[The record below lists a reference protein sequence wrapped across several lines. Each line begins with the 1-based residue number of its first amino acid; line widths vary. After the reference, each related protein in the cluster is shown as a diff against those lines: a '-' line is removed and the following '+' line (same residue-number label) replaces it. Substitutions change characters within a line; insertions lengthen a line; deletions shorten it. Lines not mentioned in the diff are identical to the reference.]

1 MPKPD
6 ALPRLDAVPK
16 IQSSNLA
23 RTERAVRDA
32 LVTKHYHR
40 NVIAALDGTPLV
52 EPTGGIARY
61 TAELS
66 LALANCFEEDQW
78 CLISDQ
84 PVEVPA
90 GAPPNLHVSAGK
102 RRKLSRR
109 WWLFGAS
116 MELVRLGAKIFHG
129 TDFAVPYM
137 TVCPTVMTVHDLS
150 PWADPPV
157 RAASSR
163 VRRRAPWLLR
173 LGLARMIVTP
183 SEAVRR
189 EVMEHFNIS
198 PDCIVATPLA
208 AAACFQ
214 PMAADP
220 PKRPYFLFAGTLDT
234 RKNIDTI
241 VAAWREIRRD
251 CEVDLILAGRHRTAK
266 IEDEPGLT
274 VLENVSDSELAHL
287 YSNATAFLFPS
298 HYEGFGLPV
307 LEAMQCG
314 APVIASRD
322 PAVMEV
328 AGSAAVLI
336 DATDTRAWSETMKTV
351 LSDEEWRANL
361 RQRGFTRARCF
372 SWEATA
378 RLTRE
383 VYAEAIARFKR
394 KT

>member
-6 ALPRLDAVPK
+6 AVPK
-16 IQSSNLA
+16 LQSSNLA
-23 RTERAVRDA
+23 RTDRALRAA

-84 PVEVPA
+84 PVEGPA
-90 GAPPNLHVSAGK
+90 HAPPNLHISAGK

-116 MELVRLGAKIFHG
+116 MELVSLGAKVFHG

-150 PWADPPV
+150 PWADPPI

-189 EVMEHFNIS
+189 EVIGHFNVN
-198 PDCIVATPLA
+198 PNCIVATPLA
-208 AAACFQ
+208 ASSCFR
-214 PMAADP
+214 PMPADLP
-220 PKRPYFLFAGTLDT
+220 QRPYFLFAGTLDT
-234 RKNIDTI
+234 RKNVDTI
-241 VAAWREIRRD
+241 IAAWRGIRRN
-251 CEVDLILAGRHRTAK
+251 CEVDLILAGRRRTAR
-266 IEDEPGLT
+266 IEDEHGLT
-274 VLENVSDSELAHL
+274 VRENVSDSELARL

-298 HYEGFGLPV
+298 HYEGFGLPI

-322 PAVMEV
+322 PAVIEV
-328 AGSAAVLI
+328 SGGAAISI
-336 DATDTRAWSETMKTV
+336 DATDVRAWSETMKTV
-351 LSDEEWRANL
+351 LFDEEWRANL

>member
-1 MPKPD
+1 M
-6 ALPRLDAVPK
+6 
-16 IQSSNLA
+16 
-23 RTERAVRDA
+23 
-32 LVTKHYHR
+32 
-40 NVIAALDGTPLV
+40 IAALDGTPLV

-66 LALANCFEEDQW
+66 LALAKCFEEDQW

-84 PVEVPA
+84 PVQAPA
-90 GAPPNLHVSAGK
+90 GAPPNLHISAGS

-116 MELVRLGAKIFHG
+116 MELVSLGAKIFHG

-150 PWADPPV
+150 PWAAPPI
-157 RAASSR
+157 RAAGSR

-189 EVMEHFNIS
+189 EVIEHFHIN
-198 PDCIVATPLA
+198 PDCVVVTPLA
-208 AAACFQ
+208 ASCCFQ
-214 PMAADP
+214 PMLADP
-220 PKRPYFLFAGTLDT
+220 PPRPYFLFAGALDT
-234 RKNIDTI
+234 RKNVDTI
-241 VAAWREIRRD
+241 IGAWREIRRER
-251 CEVDLILAGRHRTAK
+251 EVDLILAGRRRTAK
-266 IEDEPGLT
+266 VEDEPGLT
-274 VLENVSDSELAHL
+274 VRENVTDTELARL

-298 HYEGFGLPV
+298 HYEGFGLPI

-328 AGSAAVLI
+328 AGSAAISI
-336 DATDTRAWSETMKTV
+336 DATDVRAWSETMKTV
-351 LSDEEWRANL
+351 LFDDEWRANL

-383 VYAEAIARFKR
+383 VYAEAIARFRR